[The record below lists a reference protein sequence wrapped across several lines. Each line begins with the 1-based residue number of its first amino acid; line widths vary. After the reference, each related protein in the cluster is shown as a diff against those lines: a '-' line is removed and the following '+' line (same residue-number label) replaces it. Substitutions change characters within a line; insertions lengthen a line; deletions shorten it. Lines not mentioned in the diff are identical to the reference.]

1 MKILCVCT
9 GNICR
14 SPMLTYLLRDALA
27 KEGVMCEVSGAGTA
41 TMDGAPPSAH
51 AITVMQEIG
60 VDISENASR
69 QLTLPLAEE
78 TDVFV
83 ALSVEHG
90 VMLAFQYDVDPEK
103 ILVPG
108 AGVSDPF
115 GQDLA
120 TYRECRDQLIE
131 ALPQLVADIQTLYE

>member
-1 MKILCVCT
+1 MNVLCVCT

-14 SPMLTYLLRDALA
+14 SPMLTALLRDALA
-27 KEGVMCEVSGAGTA
+27 KEGLDLTVSGAGTA
-41 TMDGAPPSAH
+41 TTDGVPPSPH
-51 AITVMQEIG
+51 AITAMYEIG
-60 VDISENASR
+60 VDISELRSR
-69 QLTLPLAEE
+69 QITPTIVAE
-78 TDVFV
+78 TDIFV

-90 VMLAFQYDVDPEK
+90 VTLAFQYGVDPEN

-108 AGVSDPF
+108 AGIADPY

-131 ALPQLVADIQTLYE
+131 ALPQLVADIKEFL

>member
-27 KEGVMCEVSGAGTA
+27 KEGVACEVSGAGTA
-41 TMDGAPPSAH
+41 TVDGAPPSAH
-51 AITVMQEIG
+51 AITAMHEIG

-90 VMLAFQYDVDPEK
+90 VTLAFQYGVDPEK
-103 ILVPG
+103 IIVPG
-108 AGVSDPF
+108 SGVPDPF
-115 GQDLA
+115 GRDLT

-131 ALPQLVADIQTLYE
+131 ALPQLVADIKALV

>member
-1 MKILCVCT
+1 MNILCVCT

-27 KEGVMCEVSGAGTA
+27 KEGITCTVEGAGTA
-41 TMDGAPPSAH
+41 TMDGVPPSAH
-51 AITVMQEIG
+51 AVTAMSELG
-60 VDISENASR
+60 TDISEHRSR
-69 QLTLPLAEE
+69 QLTPAIADS

-90 VMLAFQYDVDPEK
+90 VTLAFQYGVDPEK

-108 AGVSDPF
+108 SGVPDPY
-115 GQDLA
+115 GRDLQ
-120 TYRECRDQLIE
+120 TYRECRDELADAI
-131 ALPQLVADIQTLYE
+131 PQLVTDIKELL

>member
-27 KEGVMCEVSGAGTA
+27 KEGIDCEVSGAGTG
-41 TMDGAPPSAH
+41 TVDGAPPSPN
-51 AITVMQEIG
+51 AITVMKELNINIA
-60 VDISENASR
+60 DHTSR
-69 QLTLPLAEE
+69 QLTLPIADD

-90 VMLAFQYDVDPEK
+90 VTLAFQYGVDPEH

-108 AGVSDPF
+108 SGIPDPF
-115 GQDLA
+115 GHDLA
-120 TYRECRDQLIE
+120 TYRACRDQLVE
-131 ALPQLVADIQTLYE
+131 ALPQLVADIKAVL